1 MSKEAL
7 QNFGMA
13 PPPEL
18 LCKRA
23 SGLLVCFSSDPIVAF
38 LYSFRSF
45 VRSFCLSFFCSF
57 FLSFF
62 LSTALPQ
69 QPEAEL
75 ER

>member
-1 MSKEAL
+1 MSKGAL

-23 SGLLVCFSSDPIVAF
+23 SCLLVCFSCDPIVAF
-38 LYSFRSF
+38 LNSFRSF
-45 VRSFCLSFFCSF
+45 VLSFFLLL

>member
-38 LYSFRSF
+38 LNSFRSF
-45 VRSFCLSFFCSF
+45 VLSFFLLL